1 MSKKSFA
8 ALYAK
13 LEPTAAY
20 QASALAV
27 NFLADVHARM
37 QALGMTQA
45 ELARKVG
52 VSPAYIT
59 KLFRG
64 SANLS
69 VETMTKFSDAVDCK
83 LHLHLANANHK
94 VRWFDVVAQRQ
105 THSPADAVA
114 ATNFMHTMKNLT
126 PTVASGD
133 VAQLTNQDDF
143 YAAPDLLAA

>member
-13 LEPTAAY
+13 LEPTPAY

-37 QALGMTQA
+37 QAHGMTQA

-69 VETMTKFSDAVDCK
+69 VETMAKFSDAVDCK
-83 LHLHLANANHK
+83 LHLHLASANHK
-94 VRWFDVVAQRQ
+94 VHWF
-105 THSPADAVA
+105 DAVA
-114 ATNFMHTMKNLT
+114 KYAMPVHGDTVAATSFMHKIKNLEL
-126 PTVASGD
+126 VA
-133 VAQLTNQDDF
+133 VHYNPANQEDF
-143 YAAPDLLAA
+143 YATPDLIAA

>member
-13 LEPTAAY
+13 LEPTPDY
-20 QASALAV
+20 QASAMAV
-27 NFLADVHARM
+27 QFLADVHARM

-45 ELARKVG
+45 ELARKLN

-69 VETMTKFSDAVDCK
+69 VETMTKFSAAVGCK
-83 LHLHLANANHK
+83 IHLHLANSVHQ
-94 VRWFDVVAQRQ
+94 VRWFDVVAQR
-105 THSPADAVA
+105 PAPKMDNS
-114 ATNFMHTMKNLT
+114 ATNFMQAMKNLK
-126 PTVASGD
+126 PAAADSYERSYFQSENDD
-133 VAQLTNQDDF
+133 V
-143 YAAPDLLAA
+143 APDLIAA